1 LSEQR
6 PDADVEFSAFDQE
19 RLFDVLLDHERTVV
33 QLEFLLARFLW
44 RLFLSWFLVV
54 ALLVFL
60 HKADRVL
67 QALDWIG
74 IGMSFLFV
82 FFRRALFVPLF
93 FLFYR
98 FWLLCTL
105 GELFSLQLVQK

>member
-6 PDADVEFSAFDQE
+6 PDADVKFSAFDQE
-19 RLFDVLLDHERTVV
+19 RFFDVLLDHERTVV

-54 ALLVFL
+54 ALLFFL

-74 IGMSFLFV
+74 VGVSFLFV
-82 FFRRALFVPLF
+82 FF
-93 FLFYR
+93 
-98 FWLLCTL
+98 
-105 GELFSLQLVQK
+105 